1 MLNVYELW
9 IVIVSLLV
17 LKLCHWIYQWRNPK
31 CNGKLLP
38 GSMGFP
44 IIGETFE
51 FMKPHDAL
59 QFPSFV
65 RKRIIRLF

>member
-51 FMKPHDAL
+51 FMKPHGC
-59 QFPSFV
+59 SSV
-65 RKRIIRLF
+65 SIICQEESH